1 MESPPAP
8 TVSARQITAL
18 AVPAFLALI
27 VEPLFLLADTAIV
40 GHLGTVPL
48 AGLGVASAALLTGVN
63 IFVFLAYG
71 TTALVARRMGAGQ
84 RNEAL
89 AGGID
94 GIWLSIALGAITA
107 VIVGAAA
114 APICRL
120 FGASDATV
128 DQAVI
133 YLRISA
139 LGIPGMLVILAATG
153 VLRGLLDTRTPLIA
167 ATLGFGVNI
176 ALNYL
181 LVYPAGLGIAGS
193 AWGTVIAQTGMGL
206 GLGVVVAQ
214 RARKYGARLRPHPA
228 GVLTSAASGVPLLV
242 RTLALRGALLLDTW
256 LSAGVSTVV
265 LAANQVS
272 MTVFSFMAFALDALA
287 IAAQTMTGRALGSGD
302 RSGARQLTR
311 ILTWWGVGLGAVL
324 AGALA
329 ATHRVLPRLFTDDP
343 HLQQTLAAALL
354 VLAALLP
361 VCGVVFVLDGV
372 LIGAGDGRAL
382 AWVQVLVL
390 IGYAPVV
397 IWLRFR
403 AADLQS
409 LGDASAMVI
418 VWLAF
423 GWFLVLRCIGLG
435 LRARSDR
442 WLITGS

>member
-1 MESPPAP
+1 M
-8 TVSARQITAL
+8 SARQIAAL

-63 IFVFLAYG
+63 VFIFLAYG

-84 RNEAL
+84 DSEAL

-94 GIWLSIALGAITA
+94 GIWLSIALGTVTA
-107 VIVGAAA
+107 VVVGASAE
-114 APICRL
+114 PICRL

-139 LGIPGMLVILAATG
+139 IGIPGMLVILAATG

-167 ATLGFGVNI
+167 ACVGFGVNI

-206 GLGVVVAQ
+206 GLAAVVARQ
-214 RARKYGARLRPHPA
+214 ARAKGARLTPHPA
-228 GVLTSAASGVPLLV
+228 GVLTSATSGVPLLV

-256 LSAGVSTVV
+256 LSAGISTVV

-287 IAAQTMTGRALGSGD
+287 IAAQTMTGRALGAGD
-302 RSGARQLTR
+302 RSGARRLTR
-311 ILTWWGVGLGAVL
+311 ILTWWGVGLGVVLAVL
-324 AGALA
+324 LA
-329 ATHRVLPRLFTDDP
+329 ATHSVLPRLFTDDP
-343 HLQQTLAAALL
+343 ALQQTLGAALL
-354 VLAALLP
+354 ILAILLP
-361 VCGVVFVLDGV
+361 VCGIVFVLDGV

-390 IGYAPVV
+390 LGYAPVV
-397 IWLRFR
+397 IALRAR
-403 AADLQS
+403 ASDLAA
-409 LGDASAMVI
+409 LGDSTAMVI

-423 GWFLVLRCIGLG
+423 GWFLVLRCVGLG

-442 WLITGS
+442 WLVTGS

>member
-1 MESPPAP
+1 MHQPPTP
-8 TVSARQITAL
+8 TVPARQILAL

-84 RNEAL
+84 ESAAL

-94 GIWLSIALGAITA
+94 GIWLSIGLGAVTA
-107 VIVGAAA
+107 VVVALAAE
-114 APICRL
+114 PICRL
-120 FGASDATV
+120 FGASDAAV
-128 DQAVI
+128 AQAVI

-139 LGIPGMLVILAATG
+139 IGIPGMLVVLAATG
-153 VLRGLLDTRTPLIA
+153 VLRGLLDTRTPLVA
-167 ATLGFGVNI
+167 ASVGFGVNI

-181 LVYPAGLGIAGS
+181 LVYPAGMGIAGS

-206 GLGVVVAQ
+206 ALALVVAGKA
-214 RARKYGARLRPHPA
+214 RARGARLMPHPA
-228 GVLTSAASGVPLLV
+228 GVLSSASSGVPLLI
-242 RTLALRGALLLDTW
+242 RTLALRAALLMDTW

-287 IAAQTMTGRALGSGD
+287 IAAQTLTGHALGAGD
-302 RSGARQLTR
+302 RAGTRHLTR
-311 ILTWWGVGLGAVL
+311 LLTWWGVGLGAVL
-324 AGALA
+324 GVLLA
-329 ATHRVLPRLFTDDP
+329 AAHAVLPRLFTDDP
-343 HLQQTLAAALL
+343 HLRDTLAAALL
-354 VLAALLP
+354 VLAVLLP

-382 AWVQVLVL
+382 AWVQLLVL
-390 IGYAPVV
+390 AGYAPVV
-397 IWLRFR
+397 IWLRSR
-403 AADLQS
+403 ADQLAA
-409 LGDASAMVI
+409 LGDVTAMVV

-435 LRARSDR
+435 VRARSDR
-442 WLITGS
+442 WLVTGT

>member
-1 MESPPAP
+1 MPSPTPT
-8 TVSARQITAL
+8 TVSARQIAAL

-63 IFVFLAYG
+63 VFVFLAYG

-84 RNEAL
+84 ESEAL
-89 AGGID
+89 AGGVD
-94 GIWLSIALGAITA
+94 GIWLSIVLGAVTA
-107 VIVGAAA
+107 IVVGTCAE
-114 APICRL
+114 PICRL

-139 LGIPGMLVILAATG
+139 IGIPGMLVILAATG

-167 ATLGFGVNI
+167 ATIGFAVNI

-193 AWGTVIAQTGMGL
+193 AWGTVIAQTGMGIGL
-206 GLGVVVAQ
+206 GLVVAQ
-214 RARKYGARLRPHPA
+214 QARAKGARLTPHPA
-228 GVLTSAASGVPLLV
+228 GVLTSATSGVPLLV

-287 IAAQTMTGRALGSGD
+287 IAAQTMTGRALGAGD

-311 ILTWWGVGLGAVL
+311 ILTWWGLGLGFALAVL
-324 AGALA
+324 LA
-329 ATHRVLPRLFTDDP
+329 ATHTVLPVLFTNDR
-343 HLQQTLAAALL
+343 HLQQTLGAALL
-354 VLAALLP
+354 VLAVLLP

-382 AWVQVLVL
+382 AWLQVLVL
-390 IGYAPVV
+390 LGYAPVV
-397 IWLRFR
+397 IALRAR
-403 AADLQS
+403 AHELAG
-409 LGDASAMVI
+409 LGDSTAMVI

-435 LRARSDR
+435 LRARSDH
-442 WLITGS
+442 WLVTGS